1 MILFKNLKFVNL
13 ICDHLFHEWNRMHNR
28 KWNYHLLY
36 WFYIPLQYYMYSLFT
51 FYDRF
56 TFNKRVR
63 LLLRFLI
70 NSNHFCHTLQ
80 FKILFNY
87 INTRSEME
95 LVERN
100 MVHYVERIMR
110 HKAVIRT
117 RQKCEYDESCV
128 EVGVRRLPRENET
141 TKVLRRYFIHLIVR
155 LNNYGFEWW
164 ISTVTYNFLMIIFD
178 TIF

>member
-1 MILFKNLKFVNL
+1 MFLFKNLKRKSVNL
-13 ICDHLFHEWNRMHNR
+13 IYNRLFHEWNRTHNS

-36 WFYIPLQYYMYSLFT
+36 WFYIPLMYYTYSLFT
-51 FYDRF
+51 FHF

-63 LLLRFLI
+63 LLLRSLI
-70 NSNHFCHTLQ
+70 NSNHFCHSLQ

-100 MVHYVERIMR
+100 MVHYVERIIR

-128 EVGVRRLPRENET
+128 EVAWEGCLERMKRRKYLGAIS
-141 TKVLRRYFIHLIVR
+141 FIWLLGWTIMG
-155 LNNYGFEWW
+155 LNDE
-164 ISTVTYNFLMIIFD
+164 
-178 TIF
+178 

>member
-1 MILFKNLKFVNL
+1 MFLFKNLKRKSVNL
-13 ICDHLFHEWNRMHNR
+13 IYNRLFHEWNRTHNS

-36 WFYIPLQYYMYSLFT
+36 WFYIPLMYYTYSLFT
-51 FYDRF
+51 FHF

-63 LLLRFLI
+63 LLLRSLI
-70 NSNHFCHTLQ
+70 NSNHFCHSLQ

-100 MVHYVERIMR
+100 MVHYVERIIR

-164 ISTVTYNFLMIIFD
+164 ISTVTYNFLIIFD

>member
-1 MILFKNLKFVNL
+1 
-13 ICDHLFHEWNRMHNR
+13 MHNS

-63 LLLRFLI
+63 LLLRSLI

-80 FKILFNY
+80 FTILFNY
-87 INTRSEME
+87 INTRSKIE

-164 ISTVTYNFLMIIFD
+164 IRLLIIFWWLFL
-178 TIF
+178 IQSFNAEFISSIKKMFVLF